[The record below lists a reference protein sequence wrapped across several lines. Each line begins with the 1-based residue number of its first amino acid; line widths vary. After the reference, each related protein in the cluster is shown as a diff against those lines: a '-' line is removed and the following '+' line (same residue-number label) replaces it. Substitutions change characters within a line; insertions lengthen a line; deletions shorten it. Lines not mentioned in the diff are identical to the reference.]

1 MHKIVYVPVLSFEF
15 ELFTRWLSRFRSSQ
29 PWRLA
34 VQRGLLQLV
43 ESPICTSAAAAPSM
57 RFPFTSSRYTLDY
70 LGLFMTFLFGTIY
83 LVNITMSMPYACTML
98 LNLHVVAR
106 CYRGRD
112 EGFCWSNNK
121 YGDSKIKQYKKYW
134 FTTTELPVYHCF
146 LQG

>member
-1 MHKIVYVPVLSFEF
+1 MTKIFLSCTISVGLAPLANNTCHYHSWPSSSNKTTFPCTCCS
-15 ELFTRWLSRFRSSQ
+15 ELKL
-29 PWRLA
+29 P
-34 VQRGLLQLV
+34 
-43 ESPICTSAAAAPSM
+43 
-57 RFPFTSSRYTLDY
+57 TSSNCYTLDY